1 MTEPSDRLSSRLDRV
16 IRNENAPEL
25 ELPPEVRNRVAD
37 VDFGQL
43 LDTAQRA
50 LDDFTQTVFGEENT
64 VELVGVTIVGSFLS
78 REFEPQQS
86 DLDIYL
92 LTDEAYEDDEAFCRT
107 LRDPS
112 SEYYHRL
119 SEAVPDT
126 ITSVDALG
134 LYVEGDHWND
144 VEDPALTFIRGGA
157 Q

>member
-1 MTEPSDRLSSRLDRV
+1 MTDPTDRLSSRLDRAV
-16 IRNENAPEL
+16 QNEDTPEL
-25 ELPPEVRNRVAD
+25 ELPPEVRNQIAD
-37 VDFGQL
+37 VDFEQL

-64 VELVGVTIVGSFLS
+64 VKLVGVTIVGSFLS

-86 DLDIYL
+86 DLDIYF

-107 LRDPS
+107 VRDPS

-126 ITSVDALG
+126 VVSVDVLG

-144 VEDPALTFIRGGA
+144 VEDPALTFTRSGV
-157 Q
+157 

>member
-1 MTEPSDRLSSRLDRV
+1 MTDPTDRLSSRLDRAV
-16 IRNENAPEL
+16 QNEDTPEL
-25 ELPPEVRNRVAD
+25 ELPPEVRSQIAD
-37 VDFGQL
+37 VDFEQL

-78 REFEPQQS
+78 REFKPQQS
-86 DLDIYL
+86 DLDIYF
-92 LTDEAYEDDEAFCRT
+92 LTNEAYKDDEAFCRT
-107 LRDPS
+107 VRDPS

-126 ITSVDALG
+126 IASVDVLG

-144 VEDPALTFIRGGA
+144 VEDPTLTFTRSGV
-157 Q
+157 